1 MEGLFVETLLEMRI
15 VHATGSVHML
25 HLRSVRMYGCLLI
38 PGRTAK
44 DTSEQ
49 DGMCGGIIKSI
60 IDNDCCDQFLMGGT
74 KIIPIAKRH

>member
-1 MEGLFVETLLEMRI
+1 MRI
-15 VHATGSVHML
+15 VHATGLVHVL

-49 DGMCGGIIKSI
+49 VGMGGGIIKSI
-60 IDNDCCDQFLMGGT
+60 IDNDCCDQCLMRDT
-74 KIIPIAKRH
+74 KISPHLKKELVLCIQFIC